1 MKKIVLSMAAVA
13 VLVLL
18 SSCGQKR
25 CFCYERTG
33 AQVYESEIYINPDT
47 PCSSQTTSSRGCI
60 EEEERG
66 TIDPGMIANPG
77 PNAR

>member
-1 MKKIVLSMAAVA
+1 MKKVFLASAV
-13 VLVLL
+13 VLVLMVL
-18 SSCGQKR
+18 TSCGQKR

-47 PCSSQTTSSRGCI
+47 PCSSQTTNSRGCI

>member
-1 MKKIVLSMAAVA
+1 MKKVFLASAV
-13 VLVLL
+13 VLVLMAL
-18 SSCGQKR
+18 TSCGQKR

-47 PCSSQTTSSRGCI
+47 PCSSQTTNNRGCI

>member
-1 MKKIVLSMAAVA
+1 MKKILLAASAVVVLLA
-13 VLVLL
+13 L

-60 EEEERG
+60 EENERG
-66 TIDPGMIANPG
+66 TIDPNQIAK
-77 PNAR
+77 